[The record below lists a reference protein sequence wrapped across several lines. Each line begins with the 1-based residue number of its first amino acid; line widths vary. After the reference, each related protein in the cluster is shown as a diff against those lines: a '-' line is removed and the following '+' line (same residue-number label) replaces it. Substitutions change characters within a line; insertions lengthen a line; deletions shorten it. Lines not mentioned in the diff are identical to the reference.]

1 MNINYNKKKFR
12 NTFIK
17 NHYSEFNL
25 AHGRLTFLSK
35 IYILGGDINC
45 NGESLLIEE
54 YPRLNFVCLFNL
66 EDKKKLLKKFSI
78 SKNINK
84 DLVNLNVEGSLNIFN
99 KKINFKKI
107 NIGKSY
113 VANEVDMKYFKETF
127 ESILFNDD
135 FFGIFR
141 MNKIK
146 EFLLEII

>member
-1 MNINYNKKKFR
+1 M
-12 NTFIK
+12 
-17 NHYSEFNL
+17 L
-25 AHGRLTFLSK
+25 
-35 IYILGGDINC
+35 
-45 NGESLLIEE
+45 
-54 YPRLNFVCLFNL
+54 NL

-84 DLVNLNVEGSLNIFN
+84 NLLSLNVEGSLNILN

-107 NIGKSY
+107 NIGKNY
-113 VANEVDMKYFKETF
+113 VANEVDMEYFKETF